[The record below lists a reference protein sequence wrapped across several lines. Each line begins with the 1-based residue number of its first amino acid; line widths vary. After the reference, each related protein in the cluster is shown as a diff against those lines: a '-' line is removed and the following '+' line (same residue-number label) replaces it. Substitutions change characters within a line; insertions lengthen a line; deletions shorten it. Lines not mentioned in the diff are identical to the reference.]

1 MTPQELWQWVHYNY
15 GDDLGLTDGD
25 DDYTPPTQE
34 DELQFKTQL
43 EMVESGN
50 FEVGSGTNDIKV
62 AQVSRYI
69 VYFYTGVRKQNT
81 LIRKIFKMCLFF
93 CIFPISP
100 NNSILCQKNLVET
113 LLQSTF
119 CYQTLYI
126 TNVCRVISR
135 ITEVAL
141 LNNFRTVS

>member
-69 VYFYTGVRKQNT
+69 VNFYTGVRKQNT
-81 LIRKIFKMCLFF
+81 LSRKISKCTFF
-93 CIFPISP
+93 LSIPISP
-100 NNSILCQKNLVET
+100 SNSILCQKNLVET
-113 LLQSTF
+113 LLQSTL
-119 CYQTLYI
+119 CDQTLYI
-126 TNVCRVISR
+126 TNVCRVLSS
-135 ITEVAL
+135 ITKVAL